1 MSEARKLVEVIDQLE
16 KQSEELNSA
25 IDLYTQ
31 IDDLYAKVSNT
42 SLKYEKVF
50 DDMDKAKSY
59 LKDASKNIKNNLEN
73 TNYEEKLEIIRLHI
87 DKLNSDTINL
97 SNNIINIIASLKEL
111 NENDKLFK
119 EDIRNTNNN
128 IDKLYKVVSSLKD
141 QIEINKSDYNN
152 KLDKSLNNL
161 KEKTLS
167 NQDENKDEII
177 ENLNKRINSMKE
189 AYNKNLKNIYIGLG
203 VVLIISIVNIFI

>member
-25 IDLYTQ
+25 IDLYTH
-31 IDDLYAKVSNT
+31 IDNLYAKVSNT

-73 TNYEEKLEIIRLHI
+73 TNYEEKLENIRLHI
-87 DKLNSDTINL
+87 DKLNSNTINL
-97 SNNIINIIASLKEL
+97 SNDIINIIASLREL

-128 IDKLYKVVSSLKD
+128 IDELYKVVSSLKD
-141 QIEINKSDYNN
+141 QIEINKSDYND
-152 KLDKSLNNL
+152 KLDESLNNL
-161 KEKTLS
+161 K
-167 NQDENKDEII
+167 DEII
-177 ENLNKRINSMKE
+177 ESLNKKMSSMEE
-189 AYNKNLKNIYIGLG
+189 AYNKHLKNIYIGLG

>member
-1 MSEARKLVEVIDQLE
+1 M
-16 KQSEELNSA
+16 
-25 IDLYTQ
+25 
-31 IDDLYAKVSNT
+31 
-42 SLKYEKVF
+42 
-50 DDMDKAKSY
+50 
-59 LKDASKNIKNNLEN
+59 
-73 TNYEEKLEIIRLHI
+73 
-87 DKLNSDTINL
+87 

-167 NQDENKDEII
+167 NQDANKDEII
-177 ENLNKRINSMKE
+177 ENLNNRINSMEE